1 MLCGSRDCRGE
12 LALFVLDVDEGPA
25 MEERLDDVQ
34 IAAAA
39 GEVQAGVPLLGVSQ
53 SRWHHRVNAVD
64 VDVGVLVEHVEQLR
78 PVVAHALHQHVPS
91 FLEMMSTAHPNG
103 SQRVDVGSVEEQR
116 NDGRGLAPSLDAQQQ
131 CVVSVLGI
139 TERIKMYRVLHIH
152 VGNQLLTE
160 QELDGL
166 VAPLLTRQLQ
176 YVVSLLC
183 HDEGFT
189 YPHCPSPPR

>member
-1 MLCGSRDCRGE
+1 MLRGSGDSRGE
-12 LALFVLDVDEGPA
+12 LALFVLDVDEGA
-25 MEERLDDVQ
+25 AVEERLDDVQ

-39 GEVQAGVPLLGVSQ
+39 GEVQAGVPLLVVREP
-53 SRWHHRVNAVD
+53 RWQHRVHAVD

-78 PVVAHALHQHVPS
+78 SVVAHALHQHVPS
-91 FLEMMSTAHPNG
+91 FLEMMSTACPNG

-116 NDGRGLAPSLDAQQQ
+116 NNGGGLAPSLDAQQQ
-131 CVVSVLGI
+131 CVVPVLGI
-139 TERIKMYRVLHIH
+139 TDGDNTHRVLHVH
-152 VGNQLLTE
+152 VGNQLLAE

-183 HDEGFT
+183 HDEEFT
-189 YPHCPSPPR
+189 